1 MKRAIFF
8 LLLALSAFALACG
21 TAQASNRAS
30 LPVSQNGTDSLIVVK
45 GVIKDAEDGEPVIG
59 ALIHVLGTDP
69 DRRTDGVD
77 CAVTHLD
84 GEFKLPVAPGA
95 MLVTECLGYLPDTS
109 KVEPNMAI
117 KLKVDPASLDYGIPI
132 VNYSYVASGVVMDA
146 KDRTLLPDAT
156 VFIRENVSK
165 RTITDEKGKF
175 RLVYPP
181 DDGAMLEIEL
191 PGYLPYTCKAAP
203 NLIVL
208 LIPDP
213 KAPAKVVKEKPAP
226 SKKQGKTNSRNVVK
240 GVVMEAESREPIL
253 GALIH
258 VLGTDPDRRTD
269 GVDCAVTHLDG
280 EFKLRVA
287 PGSMLVTECLGY
299 LPDTTKAAPNMTVIL
314 KWDPELLEEVT
325 AGPCYARAPTQ
336 KKTDSLIVV
345 KGVIKDAEDGEPVI
359 GANIYVRGNESDKR
373 IPGVNQTNLD
383 GEFELRAAPGTMLV
397 TECIGYLSDTSKVE
411 PNMVVKLK
419 VDPESIEEFIPIM
432 GQFSYVAS
440 GVVMDAEDR
449 TLLPDAEVRIRENV
463 SKRAITRAKTD
474 EKGKFR
480 LVYPPEKGAMLEIE
494 LPGYLPY
501 TCEATINLIILLEP
515 DPKAPEKVR
524 EAKSRHLAKQDKKTS
539 RTTVK
544 GVVMEAESREPILG
558 ALIHVLGTDPD
569 RRTDGVDCTV
579 ADLDGE
585 FSLRVALGAML
596 VTECIGYISDTTKI
610 APDMVIELKEDPT
623 IFIKEVT
630 AGPDYA
636 RAPTQIKTDSLIVVK
651 GVVKD
656 ANGAPIVNAFVH
668 IQGTKLNHLLEIKE
682 AGDYPEQLGLYL
694 TDRNA
699 VSTDQE
705 GKFTVRVTPE
715 TRLVTECMGYSSCT
729 REAAS
734 DMVIELQDDHY
745 DDKGIVIVR

>member
-1 MKRAIFF
+1 MKRTIFF
-8 LLLALSAFALACG
+8 LLLALSVFTLHASGSARV
-21 TAQASNRAS
+21 SNRAS
-30 LPVSQNGTDSLIVVK
+30 HPVSQNMTDSLIAVK

-59 ALIHVLGTDP
+59 ADVYVRGTDP
-69 DRRTDGVD
+69 DKRV
-77 CAVTHLD
+77 
-84 GEFKLPVAPGA
+84 
-95 MLVTECLGYLPDTS
+95 
-109 KVEPNMAI
+109 
-117 KLKVDPASLDYGIPI
+117 
-132 VNYSYVASGVVMDA
+132 SGVNHT
-146 KDRTLLPDAT
+146 R
-156 VFIRENVSK
+156 
-165 RTITDEKGKF
+165 
-175 RLVYPP
+175 
-181 DDGAMLEIEL
+181 
-191 PGYLPYTCKAAP
+191 
-203 NLIVL
+203 
-208 LIPDP
+208 
-213 KAPAKVVKEKPAP
+213 
-226 SKKQGKTNSRNVVK
+226 
-240 GVVMEAESREPIL
+240 
-253 GALIH
+253 
-258 VLGTDPDRRTD
+258 
-269 GVDCAVTHLDG
+269 
-280 EFKLRVA
+280 
-287 PGSMLVTECLGY
+287 
-299 LPDTTKAAPNMTVIL
+299 
-314 KWDPELLEEVT
+314 
-325 AGPCYARAPTQ
+325 
-336 KKTDSLIVV
+336 
-345 KGVIKDAEDGEPVI
+345 
-359 GANIYVRGNESDKR
+359 
-373 IPGVNQTNLD
+373 TNLD
-383 GEFELRAAPGTMLV
+383 GEFELRVAPGTMLV

-411 PNMVVKLK
+411 PNMVVRLERDWEMLNE
-419 VDPESIEEFIPIM
+419 VVLCA
-432 GQFSYVAS
+432 QFLYVAS

-524 EAKSRHLAKQDKKTS
+524 EAKSRHLAKQDEKTA

-569 RRTDGVDCTV
+569 RCTDGVDCTV

-585 FSLRVALGAML
+585 FSLRVAPGAML
-596 VTECIGYISDTTKI
+596 VTECIGYISDTTKV
-610 APDMVIELKEDPT
+610 APNMVIELKEDPT

-705 GKFTVRVTPE
+705 GKFTVRVTPG